1 MHRQPNAS
9 TPVSCHLNPP
19 EPALHH
25 CVALRNI
32 TNAFTQHL
40 DKFEHVY
47 TAQQTQPT
55 GLNKATAE
63 NSKKADALIEIAVSN
78 KKTNEQL
85 SLSMTALIQQTQLLL
100 GNQRL

>member
-1 MHRQPNAS
+1 MSSQ
-9 TPVSCHLNPP
+9 PP

-32 TNAFTQHL
+32 TNAFNQHI

-63 NSKKADALIEIAVSN
+63 NSKKADALIEIADSN

-100 GNQRL
+100 GNQRPL